1 MCGESKPSPL
11 AKLRRREFGK
21 DKEGCS
27 KISGHTERE
36 LVEALLNYGGRGGAC
51 SNWRNSLATGDMALR
66 VFGRCFG
73 K

>member
-1 MCGESKPSPL
+1 MAVLKQANTG
-11 AKLRRREFGK
+11 
-21 DKEGCS
+21 
-27 KISGHTERE
+27 GHTERE
-36 LVEALLNYGGRGGAC
+36 LVKTLLNYGGRGGAC